1 MRLAEKGKGKREK
14 GLKNESRNSKLEI
27 RLFVAVA
34 SVAALFL
41 SAAPAFAQSQGGAI
55 LIKNATV
62 MTVTKGNIAGG
73 SVLVENGKITA
84 VGKDVKAPAN
94 ATVIDATGMYVTPG
108 IIDAHSHIAVEGSVN
123 EGSLSVTAMVGIEDV
138 LDPSDWDIYRDL
150 AGGVTSANILHG
162 SANSIGGKNSVI
174 KLRWGK
180 DAKGIKFEQAMPGI
194 KFALGENVKRST
206 FNAVP
211 GVQRRYPISRMGV
224 EDVIRTAFVEAREY
238 KKEWDKYNK
247 AKAAGGADL
256 IPPRRDLRLEPLVE
270 ILEGKRLVH
279 CHSYRADEIYMMIR
293 IADEF
298 GFKIATFQHV
308 LEGYKVAKE
317 IAAHG
322 AGAST
327 FSDWWAYKLE
337 AYDAIPYNAAIMT
350 KKGVVVS
357 INSDSAEEAR
367 HLNQEAGKTMR
378 YGGLTE
384 QEALALVT
392 INPAKQLR
400 IDKWVGSIEV
410 GKDADLVI
418 YNKHPL
424 SVYTVPQKVLID
436 GQVYFDIAKD
446 KEMRAAIEKE
456 KKDLVEKEKRAA
468 ESQRPA
474 GGQRPQGQR
483 PPGGGGQRPPSAV
496 GEVEKDGGAL

>member
-1 MRLAEKGKGKREK
+1 MRIRTASGKWKVERAAGMVL
-14 GLKNESRNSKLEI
+14 GALCVFVAAL
-27 RLFVAVA
+27 LFVAG
-34 SVAALFL
+34 AARAQQ
-41 SAAPAFAQSQGGAI
+41 SGAF

-62 MTVTKGNIAGG
+62 MTVTKGNIANG
-73 SVLVENGKITA
+73 SVLIENGKITA

-94 ATVIDATGMYVTPG
+94 ATVIDATGMFVTPG

-123 EGSLSVTAMVGIEDV
+123 EGSLSVTSMVGIEDAI
-138 LDPSDWDIYRDL
+138 DPGDWDIYRDM
-150 AGGVTSANILHG
+150 AAGVTTANVLHG
-162 SANSIGGKNSVI
+162 SANSIGGKNAVI

-180 DAKGIKFEQAMPGI
+180 DAHGLLFEGALPGI

-224 EDVIRTAFVEAREY
+224 EDVIREAFTQAREY
-238 KKEWDKYNK
+238 KKSWDLYNK
-247 AKAAGGADL
+247 AKAAGQADA
-256 IPPRRDLRLEPLVE
+256 IPPRRDLKLEPLVE
-270 ILEGKRLVH
+270 IMEGKRLVH
-279 CHSYRADEIYMMIR
+279 SHCYRADEIVMLIR
-293 IADEF
+293 VAEEF

-367 HLNQEAGKTMR
+367 HLNQEAGKTMK
-378 YGGLTE
+378 YGGLSE

-400 IDKWVGSIEV
+400 IDNRVGSIEV

-424 SVYTVPQKVLID
+424 SVYTVAQKVFID
-436 GQVYFDIAKD
+436 GQMYFDIGKD
-446 KEMRAAIEKE
+446 QQMRAAMAKEKQDLIDKE
-456 KKDLVEKEKRAA
+456 KKAA
-468 ESQRPA
+468 EAQRPA
-474 GGQRPQGQR
+474 GGPRPAGQR
-483 PPGGGGQRPPSAV
+483 PPGGQRPPQA
-496 GEVEKDGGAL
+496 VEKDGGAR

>member
-1 MRLAEKGKGKREK
+1 MRVET
-14 GLKNESRNSKLEI
+14 RNSKIEI
-27 RLFVAVA
+27 RFSLRILSVLCVSALSFVFLAG
-34 SVAALFL
+34 AAN
-41 SAAPAFAQSQGGAI
+41 AQQGGTI

-62 MTVTKGNIAGG
+62 MTVTKGNIANG
-73 SVLVENGKITA
+73 SVLIENGKITA

-94 ATVIDATGMYVTPG
+94 ATVIDATGMFVTPG
-108 IIDAHSHIAVEGSVN
+108 IIDAHSHIAVSGSVN
-123 EGSLSVTAMVGIEDV
+123 EGSLSVTSMVGIEDV
-138 LDPSDWDIYRDL
+138 IEPDDIEIYRDL
-150 AGGVTSANILHG
+150 AGGVTSANVLHG
-162 SANSIGGKNSVI
+162 SANSIGGKNQVI

-180 DAKGIKFEQAMPGI
+180 DANGLKFAGAPPGI

-224 EDVIRTAFVEAREY
+224 EDVIREAFTQAREY
-238 KKEWDKYNK
+238 KKTWDQYNK
-247 AKAAGGADL
+247 DKAAGKADL
-256 IPPRRDLRLEPLVE
+256 IPPRRDLKLEPLVE

-279 CHSYRADEIYMMIR
+279 SHCYRADEIVMLIR
-293 IADEF
+293 VADEF

-367 HLNQEAGKTMR
+367 HLNQEAAKTMK

-384 QEALALVT
+384 TEALSLVT

-410 GKDADLVI
+410 GKDADLVV
-418 YNKHPL
+418 YSKHPL

-436 GQVYFDIAKD
+436 GQVYFDIEKD
-446 KEMRAAIEKE
+446 KQMRAALEKEKSDLIEKE
-456 KKDLVEKEKRAA
+456 KKAA
-468 ESQRPA
+468 EAARPA
-474 GGQRPQGQR
+474 GGQRPQGQ
-483 PPGGGGQRPPSAV
+483 GGQGQRPPGQRPPGQRPPQEGSV
-496 GEVEKDGGAL
+496 KDGGAR